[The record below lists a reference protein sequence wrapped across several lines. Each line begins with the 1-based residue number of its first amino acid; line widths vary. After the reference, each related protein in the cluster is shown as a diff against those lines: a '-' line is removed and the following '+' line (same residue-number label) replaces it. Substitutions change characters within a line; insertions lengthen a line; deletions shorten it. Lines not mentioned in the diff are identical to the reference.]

1 MTLVQ
6 NHHEYLSVKA
16 FEINW
21 IDNKWR
27 VMFVTKTPV
36 SEKCTQRTY
45 NDVLLLQKPL
55 QISNPASRV
64 PILLKEDMLINLK
77 REDSVN
83 V

>member
-1 MTLVQ
+1 MNLVQ

-45 NDVLLLQKPL
+45 NDVLLLQKSL